1 MSSRSRSKLDLFT
14 KHLDLFT
21 KHLTCLP
28 NTWIYETQAAH
39 SPQGLRL
46 SYFVEHCIYLHRIHA
61 SVSSFVRRQVI
72 LSIIVRP
79 QRLLYTTRSRELER
93 QRKQLLVW
101 GRVWYVRKVRGGGLR
116 LLWSITLLSFDL
128 HNATQH
134 TYNDNNDNTPA
145 SISSPRG
152 GNGDRPSLG
161 RFPQFFIYV
170 FQAFLE
176 DFNLQTLPSRRLS
189 WSPRQDRLCHY
200 TVSLLGSRKF

>member
-1 MSSRSRSKLDLFT
+1 MYL
-14 KHLDLFT
+14 
-21 KHLTCLP
+21 
-28 NTWIYETQAAH
+28 
-39 SPQGLRL
+39 SPQNSCKCFLLRQEA
-46 SYFVEHCIYLHRIHA
+46 SYFVDHCSTTTLTVH
-61 SVSSFVRRQVI
+61 
-72 LSIIVRP
+72 
-79 QRLLYTTRSRELER
+79 TRSRELER

-161 RFPQFFIYV
+161 RFPQFFIYT
-170 FQAFLE
+170 FF
-176 DFNLQTLPSRRLS
+176 RLS
-189 WSPRQDRLCHY
+189 WETSTFKHYHPGGSPGVLAKTDYATTLCLFW
-200 TVSLLGSRKF
+200 VLESSRKIKK

>member
-1 MSSRSRSKLDLFT
+1 MFT

-116 LLWSITLLSFDL
+116 LLWSHSTYI
-128 HNATQH
+128 TQH
-134 TYNDNNDNTPA
+134 NTPTMTTMTTHLLVSPVLAGTPA
-145 SISSPRG
+145 SISSFLYTRFS
-152 GNGDRPSLG
+152 DFLG
-161 RFPQFFIYV
+161 RLQPSNITIQE
-170 FQAFLE
+170 ALLE
-176 DFNLQTLPSRRLS
+176 S
-189 WSPRQDRLCHY
+189 SPRPTMPLHC
-200 TVSLLGSRKF
+200 VSFGF